1 MTSLN
6 DLIDNKIKLIINK
19 YKSDLYSYSTTI
31 KNLVLSGG
39 GTKGIAHIG
48 ALKALEENGLLK
60 NIKNIIGTSIGG
72 IVAGLYCIGYT
83 PDDLLKFI
91 ELFDINK
98 IRGVNPSQF
107 LTNFGVDDGAKL
119 NLFLEK
125 MFISKNISINIT
137 FSELFKKTGYNL
149 ILTSTC
155 LNDKNIY
162 YFSHELTPNMQILL
176 AMKMTSA
183 FPLWFYP
190 ITYQNKLFVDGGC
203 IDNYPIRFFQNDLNS
218 TIGIYLSNEKNFLK
232 NINNIEEY
240 FNVLIDCLCESLTNN
255 LLKDYEK
262 YTIKIDIKFI
272 GIIDLNINN
281 IIKKQIYLSGYN
293 STISFLKINKFI

>member
-1 MTSLN
+1 
-6 DLIDNKIKLIINK
+6 
-19 YKSDLYSYSTTI
+19 
-31 KNLVLSGG
+31 
-39 GTKGIAHIG
+39 
-48 ALKALEENGLLK
+48 
-60 NIKNIIGTSIGG
+60 
-72 IVAGLYCIGYT
+72 
-83 PDDLLKFI
+83 
-91 ELFDINK
+91 
-98 IRGVNPSQF
+98 
-107 LTNFGVDDGAKL
+107 
-119 NLFLEK
+119 
-125 MFISKNISINIT
+125 MFISKNISVDIT